1 VSKRESLRRTSA
13 ALGLLALGAV
23 ALTGCADTS
32 DQSKVQWKQV
42 ESRKIVALDST
53 QSLFISGGRH
63 SIDGKSQVDY
73 RFAQKTRDGAIR
85 EDLVSNLMERVPGY
99 SEGITDYVVD
109 VYEDAEAKS
118 AKLGV
123 YDCEPAK
130 PKGEDE
136 DLSPAKLF
144 GFSYNAC
151 ATDDGEEIDY
161 LVRIHV
167 PKGTVDRSFGPET
180 SSDSEEGSG
189 EGSSSR

>member
-1 VSKRESLRRTSA
+1 MSGKQKLRRAAGIIGLLGLSA
-13 ALGLLALGAV
+13 AL
-23 ALTGCADTS
+23 LTGCADTS
-32 DQSKVQWKQV
+32 DQSRVQWKQV

-63 SIDGKSQVDY
+63 SIDGQSQVDY

-99 SEGITDYVVD
+99 SEGVTNYVVD

-123 YDCEPAK
+123 YNCEPAK
-130 PKGEDE
+130 PKGEDK
-136 DLSPAKLF
+136 DPSPAKLF
-144 GFSYNAC
+144 GFSYDAC

-180 SSDSEEGSG
+180 RSDNEEGSG
-189 EGSSSR
+189 DGSSSR